1 MAVRTMHPGP
11 GRTMKPPPPS
21 TLHLQTRFVDES
33 ARLLWGRYG
42 DGCASLT
49 FLTLDGEPLLVATVE
64 RPKAGLAA
72 DECLIKDWSGNRGM
86 LDFLLDAGL
95 LERTGRSVPIG
106 LHHRAEVCRWLVQ
119 IP

>member
-1 MAVRTMHPGP
+1 
-11 GRTMKPPPPS
+11 MKSPPPS
-21 TLHLQTRFVDES
+21 TLHLQTRFVDEG
-33 ARLLWGRYG
+33 ARLLWGRHG
-42 DGCASLT
+42 DGRASLT

-72 DECLIKDWSGNRGM
+72 DECLIKDWGGNHGV

-95 LERTGRSVPIG
+95 VERTGRSVPVG